1 MVRNRNAWL
10 AATLTGSTFLFGI
23 PGASAQTTEADVVRL
38 EKDLGEVEAREA
50 KANARIEELE
60 ARIRRLEQLAVEPIG
75 DLTAGSMRGRNVP
88 PAAVAIADPSMT
100 YGLSMGQ
107 AVASQTPPLEGSDR
121 KTPAPSEAVEEV
133 AAERQGRFGD
143 RFGIDLGFGYTHFD
157 NARINLDGFLA
168 LDAIFLGTINIDR
181 VKADI
186 FTIDPVLRFGLND
199 DLFFNADIPYF
210 FRVSNFQSGGAGGS
224 ASGLVEKTV
233 RQNGFG
239 DASIGANY
247 RLRHETK
254 NWPDLVVNARVKF
267 PTGKHPYG
275 IEFVEVEGSDG
286 NLLVPETLSTGTG
299 VYGASIG
306 LSALKTLDPMVLF
319 GNVTYF
325 HNFPRSFS
333 DISENPG
340 DQPGRVNVG
349 SAFQL
354 GAGLA
359 FALNE
364 KSSVSMSYTQRLV
377 QRTKTRLDGAEWRP
391 VVGSQANVALV
402 NLGATFSLNR
412 RLSLIVNTGV
422 GLTDDSPDMAIN
434 IRVPVAL

>member
-1 MVRNRNAWL
+1 MVRNSKAWL
-10 AATLTGSTFLFGI
+10 AAALTGSTFLFGMS
-23 PGASAQTTEADVVRL
+23 GASAQTMDADVVRL
-38 EKDLGEVEAREA
+38 EQNLRDVEAREA

-60 ARIRRLEQLAVEPIG
+60 ARIRKLERLAVGPIN
-75 DLTAGSMRGRNVP
+75 DLTAGSIRGRNLP
-88 PAAVAIADPSMT
+88 PAAVAVADPSML
-100 YGLSMGQ
+100 YGLSVGQ
-107 AVASQTPPLEGSDR
+107 ALASETPPSESSDR
-121 KTPAPSEAVEEV
+121 KAPAPSEAVEEV
-133 AAERQGRFGD
+133 AAERQGRFGE
-143 RFGIDLGFGYTHFD
+143 RLGFDLGFGYTHFD

-186 FTIDPVLRFGLND
+186 FTIDPVVRFGVND
-199 DLFFNADIPYF
+199 DLFLNANIPYF

-224 ASGLVEKTV
+224 ASGLVEKTI
-233 RQNGFG
+233 RKNGFG
-239 DASIGANY
+239 DASIGASY
-247 RLRHETK
+247 RLRRESAG
-254 NWPDLVVNARVKF
+254 WPDLVVNARIKF

-275 IEFVEVEGSDG
+275 IEFVEVEGSEG
-286 NLLVPETLSTGTG
+286 NLQVPESLSTGTG
-299 VYGASIG
+299 VYGASVG

-340 DQPGRVNVG
+340 DQPGRVRVG
-349 SAFQL
+349 SAFQF

-364 KSSVSMSYTQRLV
+364 KSSISMSYTQRLV
-377 QRTKTRLDGAEWRP
+377 QRTKTRLDGDVWKP

-402 NLGATFSLNR
+402 NLGATFSLNQ
-412 RLSLIVNTGV
+412 RLSLIVNTGI

-434 IRVPVAL
+434 VRVPIAL